1 MRIVRD
7 MVGTFIPSD
16 FDITSLAANDYIP
29 LYATQKYYY
38 KGSDVCYYNK
48 PSFENC
54 TRKPNTLKNIK
65 DGFEIAHSTRRIEI
79 NGRVFFITKGV
90 FFSETKEPLMVC
102 TMKKNAFLNPATAR
116 FSDTASVANPFSYNN
131 YVLFY
136 STSFFTDPGLTPLNR
151 RLQKEILQSC
161 YEKGIEVRILPSLEI
176 EKNTFARLFEVKKT
190 KSLTQLE
197 AYMNQV
203 LPNFLHNEG
212 EDTFV
217 EQEFEPVVIHREELS
232 VQEEAMLFD
241 IEVENTTEN
250 LYVTY
255 NVNGSIAELSAQAL
269 ELAEL
274 AAEAAQ
280 FDSDLEPSDEE
291 EYTDEEYNEDW
302 ENDEHDEDAVEEMLR
317 EEESA
322 HTGSERNVTVYMNQ
336 QAIEQFQEALRA
348 EANSQLSGY
357 STIAIPEPQAAQSF
371 IERMRPL
378 QDASNR
384 QMLQAQ
390 QSAQLQAEREHVRS
404 WQSVIQLVDDTE

>member
-29 LYATQKYYY
+29 LYATQRYYY
-38 KGSDVCYYNK
+38 KGTEVCYYNK
-48 PSFENC
+48 PSFESFI
-54 TRKPNTLKNIK
+54 RKPNTLKNIK

-203 LPNFLHNEG
+203 LPNFLHNEE

-241 IEVENTTEN
+241 TEAEVN
-250 LYVTY
+250 LYVTH
-255 NVNGSIAELSAQAL
+255 NVTGSIAELSAQAL

-280 FDSDLEPSDEE
+280 FDNTLEVSESSNDEFDDDENYGEDFDWEDNEAE
-291 EYTDEEYNEDW
+291 EYAAEL
-302 ENDEHDEDAVEEMLR
+302 EEMLR

-322 HTGSERNVTVYMNQ
+322 HTDSEQVNY
-336 QAIEQFQEALRA
+336 
-348 EANSQLSGY
+348 QLEMP
-357 STIAIPEPQAAQSF
+357 APQTAASLV
-371 IERMRPL
+371 ERLVPL
-378 QDASNR
+378 QQEYNR
-384 QMLQAQ
+384 Q
-390 QSAQLQAEREHVRS
+390 